1 MVALIS
7 MRAQCRTGF
16 QPVPVAVTE
25 FKSFVSSSA
34 ASNAGGQPGCS
45 FAAREFGRIRLPSAL
60 LPSGT
65 GWKPIPHF
73 GFTLI
78 ELLVV
83 IAIIALLATLAAAG
97 WQRSQRYARAVTCMQ
112 NLRQIGTGLARYV
125 GEHDGVFPE
134 LAMARVSKSDTVPVI
149 DTELRAYVTDA
160 RVFACP
166 DDSKHLAQT
175 SGTSYLWNNR
185 LNGQRLA
192 TLSVSFLAMNPID
205 DPSRIMVMGDK
216 EGFHPNI
223 ENKLNVL
230 YADGH
235 ASQELTFVDDTPQ
248 K

>member
-16 QPVPVAVTE
+16 QPVPHATE
-25 FKSFVSSSA
+25 APERSVSSA
-34 ASNAGGQPGCS
+34 TASNAGGPPGCS
-45 FAAREFGRIRLPSAL
+45 FAADEFGRIRLPGAL

-65 GWKPIPHF
+65 GWKPIPHCA
-73 GFTLI
+73 FTLI

-83 IAIIALLATLAAAG
+83 IAIIALLATLGTAA
-97 WQRSQRYARAVTCMQ
+97 WQRSQRYSRAAACMQ
-112 NLRQIGTGLARYV
+112 NLRSIGAGLARYV

-134 LAMARVSKSDTVPVI
+134 LAMARVSKSDNVPVI
-149 DTELRAYVTDA
+149 DTELLTYVTDA

-166 DDSKHLAQT
+166 DDSKHLSQT

-192 TLSVSFLAMNPID
+192 TLSVSFLAMDAID
-205 DPSRIMVMGDK
+205 EPSRIMVMGDK

-235 ASQELTFVDDTPQ
+235 ASQQLTFVDDTPQ

>member
-1 MVALIS
+1 MVAL
-7 MRAQCRTGF
+7 MRIPTG
-16 QPVPVAVTE
+16 
-25 FKSFVSSSA
+25 SA
-34 ASNAGGQPGCS
+34 
-45 FAAREFGRIRLPSAL
+45 R
-60 LPSGT
+60 
-65 GWKPIPHF
+65 

-83 IAIIALLATLAAAG
+83 TAIIALLATLGTAA
-97 WQRSQRYARAVTCMQ
+97 WQRSQRSARAIACMQ
-112 NLRQIGTGLARYV
+112 NLRAIGAGLTRYV
-125 GEHDGVFPE
+125 AEHDGIFPE
-134 LAMARVSKSDTVPVI
+134 LAMARTSKTEAVPVM
-149 DTELRAYVTDA
+149 DTELLAYVPDK
-160 RVFACP
+160 RVFTCP
-166 DDSKHLAQT
+166 DDGKHLAAT

-192 TLSVSFLAMNPID
+192 SLSVSFLAMNPID

-235 ASQELTFVDDTPQ
+235 ASQELTFVDDAAQ